1 MVLNGTAFA
10 SEANPLGPP
19 ERREEGDP
27 PRHERFQSALVYTC
41 KAYPSSC
48 LQFSRCPIKESSSAP
63 EGDRAE
69 ARSFPLLATFDSLH
83 PYYCCSGDDYYTSG
97 LRRRQEL
104 CLTLVRNLVEAS
116 GLEPLTYCVQSNR
129 SPN

>member
-1 MVLNGTAFA
+1 MVLTKAPSLA
-10 SEANPLGPP
+10 ERP
-19 ERREEGDP
+19 EDRRP
-27 PRHERFQSALVYTC
+27 HENAQSALVYTC

-48 LQFSRCPIKESSSAP
+48 LQFSRCPIKESSNSP

-69 ARSFPLLATFDSLH
+69 ARSLPLLATFNSLH
-83 PYYCCSGDDYYTSG
+83 PNYGCSGDDYYTSG
-97 LRRRQEL
+97 SRRRQEL
-104 CLTLVRNLVEAS
+104 CRTAVRNLVEAS